1 MFNYCEEMCNNF
13 SQLDRNKKN
22 NVIINRIVTEINK
35 YMILSQ
41 SGKTGP

>member
-13 SQLDRNKKN
+13 SQLDRKKN